1 VRVRWR
7 VVGSCVW
14 LLSCQDG
21 YPIAP
26 TACDDW
32 CEATKEFVCTSVR
45 YEPARC
51 VALCEEQGF
60 THKEGCE
67 AQLRAVIECYASA
80 PPPPGP
86 RCSAASDMAA
96 PECASKTAELTL
108 CMSSSARESAGN

>member
-1 VRVRWR
+1 M
-7 VVGSCVW
+7 W